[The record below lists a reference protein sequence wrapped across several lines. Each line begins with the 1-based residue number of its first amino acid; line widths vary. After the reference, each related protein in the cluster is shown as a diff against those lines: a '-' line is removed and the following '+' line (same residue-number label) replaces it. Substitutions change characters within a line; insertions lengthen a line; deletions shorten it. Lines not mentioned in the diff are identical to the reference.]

1 MSTVEPTSGKV
12 TAHVGAPVWQRDTG
26 RPKKAE
32 SRAADFSIAVRI
44 GMICSVSALATTVT
58 VMLLVYAIYGQHSE
72 FPVEPS
78 SEAQLYVAIL
88 VAGLIAIVVSLL
100 IGILY
105 SIRLT
110 RPLNRMYRVGQEF
123 RSGDSSVRTKID
135 GTDEISR
142 LGAEIDAIIEA
153 YENGKRMEYQ
163 LTNDV
168 AHELRTPLMAMQA
181 TIEAMMDGVLPSDS
195 TRLSV
200 LNTEV
205 IRLGHLVDAQLKL
218 ARLEDGKTELKIEV
232 VDISRLVHELL
243 QSHEILVEYAELT
256 MVARIQP
263 DVFARADAGYL
274 RQAIANL
281 LSNAIRYTDSG
292 GRITVEVRSQKDLA
306 QIFVTDTG
314 EGIAAEDM
322 PHLFSRFWRAATS
335 RDRESGGLG
344 VGLAMVKHI
353 VKRHH
358 GFVDVQ
364 SELGV
369 GSTFTISIPLYKQP
383 RLGKRRF

>member
-1 MSTVEPTSGKV
+1 LSTVEPSGGKV
-12 TAHVGAPVWQRDTG
+12 TAHVGAPVWQHDSG
-26 RPKKAE
+26 RSKKAE
-32 SRAADFSIAVRI
+32 SRAADFSVAVRI
-44 GMICSVSALATTVT
+44 GMICSVSALATTVI
-58 VMLLVYAIYGQHSE
+58 VILLVYAIYGQHSE
-72 FPVEPS
+72 FPIEPS
-78 SEAQLYVAIL
+78 SEGQLYVAIL
-88 VAGLIAIVVSLL
+88 VSGFLAIIVSLL

-181 TIEAMMDGVLPSDS
+181 TIEAMMDGVLPSDA

-232 VDISRLVHELL
+232 VSISQLVHELL

-256 MVARIQP
+256 MDSRIQP
-263 DVFARADAGYL
+263 DVFARADSGYL

-292 GRITVEVRSQKDLA
+292 GHIIVEVRSQHGLA

-314 EGIAAEDM
+314 EGIAGEDM

-383 RLGKRRF
+383 RMGRRR